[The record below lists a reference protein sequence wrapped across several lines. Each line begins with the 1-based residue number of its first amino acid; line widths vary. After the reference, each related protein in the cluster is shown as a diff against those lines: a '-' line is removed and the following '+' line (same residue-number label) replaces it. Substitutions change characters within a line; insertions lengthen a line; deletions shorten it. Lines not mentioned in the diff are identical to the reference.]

1 MAWYEQVRWKA
12 LIHEHAKKNTI
23 RGFQQHLMRWM
34 GDIRWR
40 VSPHD
45 ETHDVEFP
53 VLPYREFLRYLLNM
67 FLTNDHIPPKMYR
80 CLFDTLINSR
90 ELGIFSRLT
99 EDFDNTLSENY
110 TEEQWKE
117 IKQRLYQILK
127 EEIII
132 NGCDSMK
139 RAFLSNQLRGIID
152 DSDIRRSN
160 IFESDLLTQFQGHI
174 VNEQPDD
181 IGILSTYNLCN
192 GLYIKD
198 ESLFRK
204 HFDEK
209 LKNRESIGEYLNVEF
224 IFDRPSDYH
233 YYNFKYL
240 KYEDLRQ
247 LLLQPHSM
255 SPVDEEN
262 NRYKNYILQ
271 NMMKTDITVTEFIKL
286 AEEFPMCDFRKCL
299 VNDSHD
305 YGMKKLDS
313 YVESLQNDNY
323 IYEYEE
329 NNHRQG
335 PIDDIISMIDKYT
348 SDKPINDEAGSGE
361 AVERIGD
368 TFQYAI
374 EYGIQPITLL
384 YNQGYPAI
392 SVPFYNKHL
401 SFEEFKTIILPLL
414 DVYDSRLVNVLDSVK
429 YSIKVCYVDLVTL
442 LATDR
447 TNECVCDMDKFV
459 RFFVDEW
466 GISIKYLQHLITAP
480 VLTIDDIIENTKVD
494 EKYSWAKSVFN
505 DSTSK
510 YLVSSLTQ
518 HIFSPENVEKYP
530 GFPWDWYEI
539 SRLCPLD
546 YEFIK
551 QYKNKLFEEEKRYIP
566 NYNTSLETIDK
577 MMNNDELCNIVV
589 YAPDGVSQNI
599 NITLPWFIEKVES
612 GKVPLKKWS
621 LLEVM
626 STIKPDEGLA
636 AKCIQSWWRL
646 EQTKRRLRIL
656 AGEVNEWWFS
666 PDCFPATR
674 VRRLAFESRMRPAPG
689 NNVSMF
695 DFD

>member
-1 MAWYEQVRWKA
+1 MSWYEQNRWNA
-12 LIHEHAKKNTI
+12 TIREHIKKNTM
-23 RGFQQHLMRWM
+23 RGFLQHLMRWM
-34 GDIRWR
+34 GDIGWR

-45 ETHDVEFP
+45 ETHDIEFP
-53 VLPYREFLRYLLNM
+53 VLPYREFLRYLVNM
-67 FLTNDHIPPKMYR
+67 FLTNEHIPPKLYR
-80 CLFDTLINSR
+80 CLFDMFVNSR

-99 EDFDNTLSENY
+99 EDFDTTLSENY
-110 TEEQWKE
+110 TEEQWQE

-139 RAFLSNQLRGIID
+139 RAFLSNQLQSIMD

-181 IGILSTYNLCN
+181 IGTLSTYNLCN

-209 LKNRESIGEYLNVEF
+209 LKNRESIGDYLNIEF

-233 YYNFKYL
+233 YYNCKYL

-247 LLLQPHSM
+247 ILLQPHSM

-299 VNDSHD
+299 VDDCHD

-313 YVESLQNDNY
+313 YVETLQNNNY
-323 IYEYEE
+323 IYEYDED
-329 NNHRQG
+329 NHRQET
-335 PIDDIISMIDKYT
+335 IDEVISMIGKYT
-348 SDKPINDEAGSGE
+348 SDTSIHDTSGS
-361 AVERIGD
+361 VETMGD

-374 EYGIQPITLL
+374 DYRIQPITLL

-401 SFEEFKTIILPLL
+401 SFEEFKKIVLPLL

-447 TNECVCDMDKFV
+447 TNECVRDMDKFV
-459 RFFVDEW
+459 EFFVDEW
-466 GISIKYLQHLITAP
+466 GISIKYLQHLITSP
-480 VLTIDDIIENTKVD
+480 VLTIDDIIENTRV
-494 EKYSWAKSVFN
+494 ETKYSWAKSVFN
-505 DSTSK
+505 DDKSN
-510 YLVSSLTQ
+510 YLVSSLSR
-518 HIFSPENVEKYP
+518 HLFSPKNVEKYP
-530 GFPWDWYEI
+530 DFPWDWYEI
-539 SRLCPLD
+539 SQLCPLD

-551 QYKNKLFEEEKRYIP
+551 QYKDKLFQEEKRYIP
-566 NYNTSLETIDK
+566 FYNTSLETIDK
-577 MMNNDELCNIVV
+577 IMNDTENEFHNIVV
-589 YAPDGVSQNI
+589 CADGVSQNI
-599 NITLPWFIEKVES
+599 NITIPWFIEKVEC
-612 GKVPLKKWS
+612 GKVPLKKWC

-626 STIKPDEGLA
+626 SIIKPDKDLA

-674 VRRLAFESRMRPAPG
+674 VRRLAFESRARSSPG
-689 NNVSMF
+689 NDVSIF
-695 DFD
+695 D

>member
-1 MAWYEQVRWKA
+1 MAWYEQNRWKST
-12 LIHEHAKKNTI
+12 ICEHIKKNTMQ
-23 RGFQQHLMRWM
+23 GFLQHLMRWM
-34 GDIRWR
+34 GDIDWMI
-40 VSPHD
+40 SPYD
-45 ETHDVEFP
+45 QTHDIEFP

-80 CLFDTLINSR
+80 CLFDTLVHSR

-99 EDFDNTLSENY
+99 EDFDTTLLENY
-110 TEEQWKE
+110 TVEQWKVIE
-117 IKQRLYQILK
+117 QRLCQILK

-132 NGCDSMK
+132 NGCESMK
-139 RAFLSNQLRGIID
+139 RAFLSNQLQDIID

-209 LKNRESIGEYLNVEF
+209 LKYRDSIGEYLNVEF

-255 SPVDEEN
+255 SPVDEGN

-299 VNDSHD
+299 VDDCHD

-313 YVESLQNDNY
+313 YVESLHT
-323 IYEYEE
+323 IYEYGG
-329 NNHRQG
+329 NNHRQET
-335 PIDDIISMIDKYT
+335 IDEVISMISKYT
-348 SDKPINDEAGSGE
+348 SDTPINHKSEQGE
-361 AVERIGD
+361 TAIERMGD

-401 SFEEFKTIILPLL
+401 SFEEFKTFILPLL
-414 DVYDSRLVNVLDSVK
+414 EIYDSRLVNVLDSVK

-442 LATDR
+442 LTTDR
-447 TNECVCDMDKFV
+447 TNECVRDMDKFV
-459 RFFVDEW
+459 KFFVDEW
-466 GISIKYLQHLITAP
+466 GISIKYLQHLIATP
-480 VLTIDDIIENTKVD
+480 VLTIEDIIENTKV
-494 EKYSWAKSVFN
+494 EPKYSWAKSVF
-505 DSTSK
+505 DDDTSK
-510 YLVSSLTQ
+510 YLVSSLTRRM
-518 HIFSPENVEKYP
+518 FSPENVEKYP
-530 GFPWDWYEI
+530 DFPWDWYEM
-539 SRLCPLD
+539 SCLCPLK

-551 QYKNKLFEEEKRYIP
+551 EYKDKLFAEEKRYIP
-566 NYNTSLETIDK
+566 IYNTSLETIDK
-577 MMNNDELCNIVV
+577 MINDDEFCNIVV
-589 YAPDGVSQNI
+589 YSPDGVSQNTNMTI
-599 NITLPWFIEKVES
+599 PWFIEKVES
-612 GKVPLKKWS
+612 CKVPLKKWC

-626 STIKPDEGLA
+626 SIIKPDEDLA

-646 EQTKRRLRIL
+646 EQVKRRLRIL

-674 VRRLAFESRMRPAPG
+674 VRRLAFESRMNSAPG
-689 NNVSMF
+689 NNVLMF
-695 DFD
+695 D